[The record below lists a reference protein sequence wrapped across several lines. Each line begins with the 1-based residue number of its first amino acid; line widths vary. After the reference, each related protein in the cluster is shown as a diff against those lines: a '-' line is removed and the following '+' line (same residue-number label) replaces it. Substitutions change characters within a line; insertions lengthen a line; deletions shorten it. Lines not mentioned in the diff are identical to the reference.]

1 MYPIYGIVEND
12 HSENLVNSVA
22 LDASSD
28 MPRPPR
34 QDIAG
39 GLGAWVTRRSRYE
52 SDARRR
58 TLLAKELVSN
68 KGMLQAAVRS
78 SSRRFLHSLVA
89 RTAKHIYAYLSTFS
103 NIITLIPYVRDC
115 VMNHVIL

>member
-1 MYPIYGIVEND
+1 VYPIYGIVEND

-39 GLGAWVTRRSRYE
+39 GLGA
-52 SDARRR
+52 
-58 TLLAKELVSN
+58 
-68 KGMLQAAVRS
+68 
-78 SSRRFLHSLVA
+78 
-89 RTAKHIYAYLSTFS
+89 
-103 NIITLIPYVRDC
+103 
-115 VMNHVIL
+115 